1 VTAFPSAAR
10 SRLHTA
16 TLRAPTRW
24 KNPGCVTLD
33 SHAFPTALARKVGFN
48 YTSNREIS
56 PGRLLYIHDA
66 PKMNARVIDVERVK

>member
-1 VTAFPSAAR
+1 M
-10 SRLHTA
+10 
-16 TLRAPTRW
+16 RAPTRW

-33 SHAFPTALARKVGFN
+33 SHAFPTAPARKVGFN

-66 PKMNARVIDVERVK
+66 PKMNARVIVVERVK